1 MSKGVQAIR
10 HNHTFLKLVIAILIL
25 GVGLLILKYIKVKQ
39 EWKGHVVKLSEGI
52 QKYEFS
58 DQIEDAEMI
67 AAIITEIPSSG
78 APIFSQQ
85 AILQKTV
92 SVLNAKTQRS
102 IVVVDKNLHILA
114 DSVAANV
121 GKEYKQDAN
130 GEIKS
135 TLFDGV
141 PRSFIEK
148 SSDFPN
154 GINQAVVQIKDSS
167 GTIVGAV
174 VISSSNIFK

>member
-25 GVGLLILKYIKVKQ
+25 GVGLLILKYVKVKQ
-39 EWKGHVVKLSEGI
+39 EWQGHVVKLSEGI

-58 DQIEDAEMI
+58 DQVEDAQMI
-67 AAIITEIPSSG
+67 GSIITQIPFSG
-78 APIFSQQ
+78 APIISQE
-85 AILQKTV
+85 AVLQKTV
-92 SVLNAKTQRS
+92 SVLNSKTQRS
-102 IVVVDKNLHILA
+102 IVVVDKNLTILA
-114 DSVAANV
+114 DSVPSNV
-121 GKEYKQDAN
+121 GKEYKGDTN

-148 SSDFPN
+148 SADYPN
-154 GINQAVVQIKDSS
+154 GINQAVVQVKDSN

-174 VISSSNIFK
+174 IISSSNIFK